1 VSSTQSILDR
11 ALRGALPDRQA
22 AGKLAGFDDVQE
34 LMRVAKQIRDQ
45 GHPGSLTWSP
55 KVFIPLT
62 ELCRDVCHYCTFAK
76 TPGKLAQPY
85 LKPGQVLEIA
95 RRGAAAGCQEALF
108 TLGEKPELR
117 YSAARAALQE
127 LGFSSTVAYLRA
139 MAERVWKETGLL
151 PHLNPG
157 TLSREEID
165 SLRPVA
171 VSMGLM
177 LESASTRLCARGGP
191 HYGSPDKHPGV
202 RLATIARAGAER
214 VPMTSGILIGIGETR
229 HERVESLLALRELHE
244 AYGHIQEIIVQNFRR
259 KPGTAM
265 ADAEEPTARDLLW
278 TVAVARI
285 LFGPDMSIQ
294 APPNLAPEILGEII
308 QAGINDWGGISPVT
322 PDHVNPE
329 APWPE
334 IGRLERVAAEN
345 GKTLAA
351 RLPIY
356 PGYIKDMETWIDPQ
370 LHAGVLR
377 RADAAGL
384 ARQSDWAPGMGV
396 PIPAEERLQ
405 RLETPLPRISRLT
418 ALLQRAQAG
427 KALDTDQVV
436 TLFNAR
442 GHEYRQVCEAADELR
457 RDLCGDVATYVI
469 NRNINYTNICSYR
482 CTFCAFSKGRGNSSL
497 RGPGYDMPLEEIQQR
512 CVEAW
517 QRGAT
522 EVCLQGGIH
531 PAYTGQTYLDIT
543 AAIRDAVPEMHIHAF
558 SALEIWQGAASL
570 GVTVEDL
577 LRRLKAAG
585 LGSMPG
591 TAAEILDD
599 EVRRVI
605 CPDKVT
611 SSQWLEVI
619 ATAHRVGIPTTA
631 TIMFGHVD
639 RTEHWA
645 RHLLSLKALQLETA
659 GMTEFVPLPFVHM
672 EAPNYRRGQ
681 ARKGPTFREVVLMH
695 AVARLVFHRH
705 LPNIQASWPKLGE
718 DGVRALLDAGVN
730 DLGGTLMNESI
741 SRAAGA
747 GHGQEMTADRL
758 VALIED
764 AGRVPRQRTTLYG
777 PVTQTAHAW
786 RRAAPESP
794 SEPDLPL
801 YRDRQL

>member
-11 ALRGALPDRQA
+11 ALRGTLPDRQA
-22 AGKLAGFDDVQE
+22 AGKLAGFDDVRE

-171 VSMGLM
+171 VSMGIM

-294 APPNLAPEILGEII
+294 APPNLAPEIRRDHPGRYQRLGRYIPGYSGPR
-308 QAGINDWGGISPVT
+308 QSRGALAGN
-322 PDHVNPE
+322 
-329 APWPE
+329 
-334 IGRLERVAAEN
+334 R
-345 GKTLAA
+345 AA
-351 RLPIY
+351 RTGCSRERKNPGGAAADLPRVHQGHGNVGR
-356 PGYIKDMETWIDPQ
+356 PAAACRRPPPRGC
-370 LHAGVLR
+370 R
-377 RADAAGL
+377 RA
-384 ARQSDWAPGMGV
+384 
-396 PIPAEERLQ
+396 
-405 RLETPLPRISRLT
+405 
-418 ALLQRAQAG
+418 
-427 KALDTDQVV
+427 
-436 TLFNAR
+436 
-442 GHEYRQVCEAADELR
+442 
-457 RDLCGDVATYVI
+457 
-469 NRNINYTNICSYR
+469 
-482 CTFCAFSKGRGNSSL
+482 
-497 RGPGYDMPLEEIQQR
+497 
-512 CVEAW
+512 
-517 QRGAT
+517 GAT
-522 EVCLQGGIH
+522 ERLGARHGGTHPGRRTVAAPRNAAAPHLPAHGASAAGASGQGARHGS
-531 PAYTGQTYLDIT
+531 G
-543 AAIRDAVPEMHIHAF
+543 RDAVQRP
-558 SALEIWQGAASL
+558 
-570 GVTVEDL
+570 
-577 LRRLKAAG
+577 
-585 LGSMPG
+585 
-591 TAAEILDD
+591 
-599 EVRRVI
+599 
-605 CPDKVT
+605 
-611 SSQWLEVI
+611 
-619 ATAHRVGIPTTA
+619 
-631 TIMFGHVD
+631 
-639 RTEHWA
+639 
-645 RHLLSLKALQLETA
+645 
-659 GMTEFVPLPFVHM
+659 
-672 EAPNYRRGQ
+672 
-681 ARKGPTFREVVLMH
+681 
-695 AVARLVFHRH
+695 
-705 LPNIQASWPKLGE
+705 
-718 DGVRALLDAGVN
+718 RA
-730 DLGGTLMNESI
+730 
-741 SRAAGA
+741 
-747 GHGQEMTADRL
+747 
-758 VALIED
+758 
-764 AGRVPRQRTTLYG
+764 
-777 PVTQTAHAW
+777 
-786 RRAAPESP
+786 
-794 SEPDLPL
+794 
-801 YRDRQL
+801 